1 MVKKIKLEEIM
12 SKILVID
19 DERAIRN
26 TLKEVLEYE
35 KHEVDLA
42 EDGPKGLEMFAANS
56 YDIVLCDIKM
66 AKMDGIEVLGKIEE
80 ITTDIPVIMIS
91 GHGNI
96 DTAVEAIKKG
106 AYDFLEKPLDL
117 NRLLITIRNAMD
129 KSTLITQTQV
139 LKNKVSKMYEIVGSL
154 RCNRTGKKHDRQG
167 CSHRSQGADNRFEW
181 NRKGACCP
189 PDP

>member
-1 MVKKIKLEEIM
+1 
-12 SKILVID
+12 
-19 DERAIRN
+19 
-26 TLKEVLEYE
+26 
-35 KHEVDLA
+35 
-42 EDGPKGLEMFAANS
+42 MFSVNS

-66 AKMDGIEVLGKIEE
+66 AKMDGLEVLGNISQ
-80 ITTDIPVIMIS
+80 TSSDTPVIMIS

-139 LKNKVSKMYEIVGSL
+139 LKT
-154 RCNRTGKKHDRQG
+154 R
-167 CSHRSQGADNRFEW
+167 
-181 NRKGACCP
+181 
-189 PDP
+189 